1 MHLVVQQ
8 KAINRVELK
17 ENRLRRTSF
26 NSIAT
31 FNLYL
36 RSAKQSVPLN
46 LIDTDPVGIA
56 LKGSL
61 ASFVQHLQAMAQP
74 FNQSGSAFEVAAGY
88 HEALTP
94 TAFADWFE
102 GCHIVG
108 IHTGLAVT
116 VQEFCLFCFAQAD
129 FFPSI
134 GKARS
139 ETSPGASKGHIPGL
153 WLLTETLKGMRSVPD
168 TAPRIV
174 PVDPERHA
182 AAIYLSILMMRF
194 VWFHELAHGMLGH
207 IDNLRSLSKVQSAEF
222 TELSLMEQGIGAGLI
237 DSQIAQCM
245 EFEADSSALSKCL
258 LIQHNGLENIDGIK
272 AMPSAVRMRLTLFGI
287 YAMTWLFETF
297 QAVLYRRKFSV
308 THPAPL
314 TRLKMLQNMAVWEL
328 DDIKADTANITKDA
342 LGQLLS
348 ILPRLGQD
356 WQSIDGFEPAQYRQ
370 TFEEMRETL
379 APFRYLVPE

>member
-1 MHLVVQQ
+1 MQLFRDGDNTASFRSYIRAKKQSNSIKLDGDDLVSM
-8 KAINRVELK
+8 ALDASM
-17 ENRLRRTSF
+17 TSF
-26 NSIAT
+26 E
-31 FNLYL
+31 
-36 RSAKQSVPLN
+36 
-46 LIDTDPVGIA
+46 
-56 LKGSL
+56 
-61 ASFVQHLQAMAQP
+61 QHLRAMEQP
-74 FNQSGSAFEVAAGY
+74 FDQSGSAFKVAAGY
-88 HEALTP
+88 HDALTP
-94 TAFADWFE
+94 TAFADWFA

-108 IHTGLAVT
+108 IHTGLAVI

-134 GKARS
+134 GDAS
-139 ETSPGASKGHIPGL
+139 AETSPSAPKGHVPGI
-153 WLLTETLKGMRSVPD
+153 WLLTETLKGMCEVPD

-182 AAIYLSILMMRF
+182 ASIYLSILMMRF

-207 IDNLRSLSKVQSAEF
+207 IDYLRSLSGGQTAEF

-272 AMPSAVRMRLTLFGI
+272 ALPSATRMRLTLFGI
-287 YAMTWLFETF
+287 YAMTWLFEAF
-297 QAVLYRRKFSV
+297 QAELYRRKFSV
-308 THPAPL
+308 THPAPF
-314 TRLKMLQNMAVWEL
+314 TRLNMLQNMAVWEL
-328 DDIKADTANITKDA
+328 NDIKADAANITKGA
-342 LGQLLS
+342 LGQLLA

-356 WQSIDGFEPAQYRQ
+356 WQSIDGFEPVQYRQ

-379 APFRYLVPE
+379 TPFRYLVPE